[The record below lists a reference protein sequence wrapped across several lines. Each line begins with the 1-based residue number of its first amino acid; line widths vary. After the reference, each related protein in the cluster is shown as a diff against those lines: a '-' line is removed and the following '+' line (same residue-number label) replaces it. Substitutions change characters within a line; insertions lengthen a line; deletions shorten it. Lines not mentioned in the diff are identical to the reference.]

1 MTKHE
6 NTFACRGGPF
16 VDVIFVVRTIL
27 LSVVAIGLGGILFKR
42 NLIMKVIAMDIM
54 NTGVISLF
62 VLSAWQRSRSPIMTD
77 PSAGVPVADP
87 VPQAVI
93 LTDIV
98 IGFSILALLVVVV
111 MDLSRYFHTL
121 DTERIQIKWKR

>member
-1 MTKHE
+1 M
-6 NTFACRGGPF
+6 
-16 VDVIFVVRTIL
+16 DVIFVVRTIL

-62 VLSAWQRSRSPIMTD
+62 VLSAWQRSRSPIITD

-121 DTERIQIKWKR
+121 DTERIQRKWKR

>member
-1 MTKHE
+1 M
-6 NTFACRGGPF
+6 N
-16 VDVIFVVRTIL
+16 VIFIVRIML
-27 LSVVAIGLGGILFKR
+27 LSVVAIGLAGVLFKR

-62 VLSAWQRSRSPIMTD
+62 VLSAWQSSRAPVIRD
-77 PSAGVPVADP
+77 PSSVISTADP

-93 LTDIV
+93 LTAIV
-98 IGFSILALLVVVV
+98 IGFSILSLIVVYV

-121 DTERIQIKWKR
+121 DTERIQEKWKR

>member
-1 MTKHE
+1 M
-6 NTFACRGGPF
+6 N
-16 VDVIFVVRTIL
+16 VIFIVRIIL
-27 LSVVAIGLGGILFKR
+27 LSVIAIGLAGVFFRR

-62 VLSAWQRSRSPIMTD
+62 VLSAWQRSKAPPVVEDLASR
-77 PSAGVPVADP
+77 VPTADP

-93 LTDIV
+93 LTAIV
-98 IGFSILALLVVVV
+98 IGFSVLALLIVYV

-121 DTERIQIKWKR
+121 DTDRIQEKWKR